1 MSTSK
6 PFPSTLLSQPIEA
19 RWAYFQ
25 NKVVAH
31 PRLQEA
37 HDTLRQTIRYA
48 SQGSIILLYGPTG
61 VGKTTLRHG
70 IVKSLLIEAQ
80 PQMERDPG
88 YIPVA
93 WIEAAST
100 DSRKFDWIDYYTRA
114 LLALNEPLVDRKV
127 LYDDRLEYGVEGIHR
142 DGKGRLMIQ
151 TRITQRKVRRAL
163 ENALR
168 YRRPLAFIVDEA
180 AHLQKI
186 SGGRTLRD
194 QMDTLKSLAECTQTV
209 HVMIGTYDLL
219 NLTNLSAQL
228 SRRCRHLHFPR
239 YRLEVAEDIT
249 IFKSILQTFQHHLP
263 LPQEPQLVSRWDYFY
278 QYSLG
283 CIGILKGWLGH
294 ALAEALEQDQE
305 TLTEAC
311 LSRHELPADQLLS
324 IWREIQEGEQ
334 RLTHLERERT
344 KLRTFLGLGSET
356 VPPAPTTDSTQPSQ
370 KQAKR
375 GRRQAARDPIGG
387 DAHVNR

>member
-1 MSTSK
+1 MSTSSS
-6 PFPSTLLSQPIEA
+6 FPSALLSQPIEA
-19 RWAYFQ
+19 RWTYFQ
-25 NKVVAH
+25 DKVVAH
-31 PRLQEA
+31 PRLQAA
-37 HDTLRQTIRYA
+37 HDMLRQSIRYA
-48 SQGSIILLYGPTG
+48 AQGSIILLYGPTG

-70 IVKSLLIEAQ
+70 IVKSLLAEAQ
-80 PQMERDPG
+80 ADLAQDPG

-100 DSRKFDWIDYYTRA
+100 DVRKFDWIDYYTRA
-114 LLALNEPLVDRKV
+114 LIALNEPLIDRKV

-142 DGKGRLMIQ
+142 DGKGRLVIQ

-263 LPQEPQLVSRWDYFY
+263 LPQTPQLVSRWDYFY

-283 CIGILKGWLGH
+283 CIGILKIWLNH
-294 ALAEALEQDQE
+294 ALAEALEQGQE

-311 LSRHELPADQLLS
+311 LSRHELPADQLMS
-324 IWREIQEGEQ
+324 ILREIQEGEQ
-334 RLTHLERERT
+334 RLNHMERERAN
-344 KLRTFLGLGSET
+344 LRSFLGLSSEAT
-356 VPPAPTTDSTQPSQ
+356 PPATDTSSGQPAK
-370 KQAKR
+370 KQSKR
-375 GRRQAARDPIGG
+375 GYRQAARDPIGG
-387 DAHVNR
+387 EAHVNL

>member
-1 MSTSK
+1 MSTSR
-6 PFPSTLLSQPIEA
+6 PFPSALLSQPIEA
-19 RWAYFQ
+19 RRAYFQ
-25 NKVVAH
+25 DKIVAH
-31 PRLQEA
+31 PHLQEA
-37 HDTLRQTIRYA
+37 HDTLRKAIRYA

-70 IVKSLLIEAQ
+70 IVKSLMAEAQ
-80 PQMERDPG
+80 AQVERDPG

-93 WIEAAST
+93 CIEAAST

-114 LLALNEPLVDRKV
+114 LIALNEPLVDRKV
-127 LYDDRLEYGVEGIHR
+127 LFDDQLEYGVEGVHR
-142 DGKGRLMIQ
+142 DGKGRLVIQ

-180 AHLQKI
+180 AHLQKV

-249 IFKSILQTFQHHLP
+249 IFKSILQTFQQHLP

-283 CIGILKGWLGH
+283 CIGILKDWLAH
-294 ALAEALEQDQE
+294 ALGEALEQDQE

-311 LSRHELPADQLLS
+311 LSQHELAADQLIS
-324 IWREIQEGEQ
+324 ILREIQEGEQ
-334 RLTHLERERT
+334 LLQHMERERT
-344 KLRTFLGLGSET
+344 NLRSFLDLASDEAQQATVTGS
-356 VPPAPTTDSTQPSQ
+356 VQPAKKPS
-370 KQAKR
+370 KP
-375 GRRQAARDPIGG
+375 GRRRPSRDPIRGA
-387 DAHVNR
+387 AHVNV

>member
-1 MSTSK
+1 MSTLR
-6 PFPSTLLSQPIEA
+6 PFPSTLLSQPIEV
-19 RWAYFQ
+19 RWAYFRD
-25 NKVVAH
+25 KVIAH

-48 SQGSIILLYGPTG
+48 TQGSIILLYGPTG

-70 IVKSLLIEAQ
+70 IIKSLLAEAQ
-80 PQMERDPG
+80 PQMEQDPG

-93 WIEAAST
+93 WIDAAST

-114 LLALNEPLVDRKV
+114 LIALSEPLVDRKV

-142 DGKGRLMIQ
+142 DGKGRLVLQ
-151 TRITQRKVRRAL
+151 TRITQRKVRHAL

-168 YRRPLAFIVDEA
+168 YRRPVAFFVDEA

-194 QMDTLKSLAECTQTV
+194 QMDTLKSLAECTQTI

-239 YRLEVAEDIT
+239 YRLESAQDVT
-249 IFKSILQTFQHHLP
+249 IFKSILQTFQQHLP
-263 LPQEPQLVSRWDYFY
+263 LPQEPHLAGRWDYFY

-311 LSRHELPADQLLS
+311 LSRHELPADQLIS

-334 RLTHLERERT
+334 RLNHMERERAN
-344 KLRTFLGLGSET
+344 LRSFLGLGSDTTPET
-356 VPPAPTTDSTQPSQ
+356 TTPSTQPLK
-370 KQAKR
+370 KQTKR

-387 DAHVNR
+387 DAHVNS